1 LTHILKMMYI
11 NLTSGMGDIMRPK
24 LNVKRTNIYLT
35 ENQAKQF
42 RKFSKEKG
50 ITASELIRRVLDQ
63 WLEKQSK
70 K

>member
-1 LTHILKMMYI
+1 MHI
-11 NLTSGMGDIMRPK
+11 NLTLSMGDIMRPK

-42 RKFSKEKG
+42 RKFSKKKG
-50 ITASELIRRVLDQ
+50 ITTSELIRRVLDQ